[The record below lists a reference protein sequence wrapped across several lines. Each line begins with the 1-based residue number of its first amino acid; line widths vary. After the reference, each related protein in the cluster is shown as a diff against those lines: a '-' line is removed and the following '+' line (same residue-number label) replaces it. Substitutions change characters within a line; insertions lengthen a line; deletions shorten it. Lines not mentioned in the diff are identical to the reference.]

1 MSRIAISVVI
11 TLAVGLL
18 SSLAVAGEITT
29 WYATLVRPWFA
40 PPNWI
45 FGPVWTMLYILMGI
59 GAGQV
64 WNAGTALPDVRRAL
78 GLYAVQLVLN
88 AAWSVIFFGLHA
100 LGGALIELSVLWALI
115 ILTMFAFARVRR
127 ASAWLLLPYIC
138 WVSFAF
144 ILNWAFWRSN

>member
-1 MSRIAISVVI
+1 MGRIAIAVVI

-18 SSLAVAGEITT
+18 SSLAVAGSITT
-29 WYATLVRPWFA
+29 WYAALVRPWFA
-40 PPNWI
+40 PPDWI
-45 FGPVWTMLYILMGI
+45 FGPVWTTLYILMGI

-64 WNAGTALPDVRRAL
+64 WNAGIALPDVRRAL

-100 LGGALIELSVLWALI
+100 LGGALIELSILWVLI

-127 ASAWLLLPYIC
+127 TSAWLLLPYIC

-144 ILNWAFWRSN
+144 ILNLAFWRLN